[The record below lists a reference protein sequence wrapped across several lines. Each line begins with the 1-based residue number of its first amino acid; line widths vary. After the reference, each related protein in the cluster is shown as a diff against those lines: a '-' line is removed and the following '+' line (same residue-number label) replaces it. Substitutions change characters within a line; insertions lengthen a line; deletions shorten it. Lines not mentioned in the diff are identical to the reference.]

1 MIQREPVA
9 FGAAIQGVI
18 AAALAL
24 LAAFGVWAPT
34 DEQVAAIMGVWVAV
48 IGVIAA
54 WQRSKVSPVGY
65 APVVDEEIVE
75 PIAEEPAE

>member
-34 DEQVAAIMGVWVAV
+34 DEQIAAIMGVWVAV

-54 WQRSKVSPVGY
+54 WQRSKVSPVAY